1 MENGK
6 KKMFAQFITKSIRY
20 SNYVILTLRLQN
32 KILRIGYSTFT
43 IGKKLKQVCTVRCE
57 INRIFQLRHINFAV
71 AKYQPVEN

>member
-20 SNYVILTLRLQN
+20 SNYVISTLRLQN

-43 IGKKLKQVCTVRCE
+43 IGKKLK
-57 INRIFQLRHINFAV
+57 
-71 AKYQPVEN
+71 